1 MMIKRVQLLFLIVAL
16 SVNICIMHTYNT
28 SSPATSRAVNLLG
41 ALALATMDNL
51 RAESADTLT
60 TRAALLALGKYPG
73 GSIDALRVNLGLTHP
88 ATVRVVAG
96 LLQAGWLT
104 KSVGQDR
111 RSVALHLTDAGQ
123 RAAAQAVQQRQTV
136 LQRMLHPLSKSEL
149 SQFEALAL
157 KILWHETHDAAHALK
172 ICRLCD
178 EADCLA
184 HGCPV
189 ECKECGQALP
199 S

>member
-1 MMIKRVQLLFLIVAL
+1 
-16 SVNICIMHTYNT
+16 MHTYNFLL
-28 SSPATSRAVNLLG
+28 SPTPRSINLLG

-51 RAESADTLT
+51 RAEPADTLT
-60 TRAALLALGKYPG
+60 TRAALLALSKYPG
-73 GSIDALRVNLGLTHP
+73 CSIDALRANLGLTHP

-104 KSVGQDR
+104 KSAGKDR
-111 RSVALHLTDAGQ
+111 RSVALNLTDEGD
-123 RAAAQAVQQRQTV
+123 RAVAQALQQRQAV
-136 LQRMLHPLSKSEL
+136 LRRMLQPLSESEV

-157 KILWHETHDAAHALK
+157 KILWHETRDGAHALK

-184 HGCPV
+184 QGCPV

>member
-1 MMIKRVQLLFLIVAL
+1 
-16 SVNICIMHTYNT
+16 MHTYEPLLPST
-28 SSPATSRAVNLLG
+28 PRSINLLG
-41 ALALATMDNL
+41 ALALATIDHLN
-51 RAESADTLT
+51 AESSDTLT
-60 TRAALLALGKYPG
+60 TRAALLALSKYPG
-73 GSIDALRVNLGLTHP
+73 GSIDALRANLGLTHP

-104 KSVGQDR
+104 KSTGKDR
-111 RSVALHLTDAGQ
+111 RSVALLLTEAGE
-123 RAAAQAVQQRQTV
+123 RAVAQALQQRQAV
-136 LQRMLHPLSKSEL
+136 LRRMLHPLSDSEL
-149 SQFEALAL
+149 GQFEALAV
-157 KILWHETHDAAHALK
+157 KILWHETQGKAHALK

>member
-1 MMIKRVQLLFLIVAL
+1 MHIYKSLLRP
-16 SVNICIMHTYNT
+16 T
-28 SSPATSRAVNLLG
+28 PRAINLLG
-41 ALALATMDNL
+41 ALALATMDHL
-51 RAESADTLT
+51 SAESADTLT
-60 TRAALLALGKYPG
+60 TRAALLALSKYPG
-73 GSIDALRVNLGLTHP
+73 CSIDALRANLGLTHP

-104 KSVGQDR
+104 KSVGTDR
-111 RSVALHLTDAGQ
+111 RSVALHLTEAGE
-123 RAAAQAVQQRQTV
+123 RAVAQALQQRQKV
-136 LQRMLHPLSKSEL
+136 LRHMLQPLSDSEL
-149 SQFEALAL
+149 NQFEALAV
-157 KILWHETHDAAHALK
+157 KILWHETQGSAHALK